1 MISNTPKMV
10 QMAAAETVRQV
21 FKGKRF
27 NSPTGPK
34 ALNVFEQDIYV
45 PEGSDED
52 VDTELAVMPYVIVRL
67 AGGEVKDDN
76 STQTVEITFIVGA
89 YDDSGKRIGWDD
101 VLNIL
106 EDLMKHFC
114 NVRNIGENSHILL
127 PIEWAM
133 QEDDSQPYYFGA
145 MRATVTVPAYTTEE
159 LLEDM
164 I

>member
-1 MISNTPKMV
+1 MVSNTPKMA
-10 QMAAAETVRQV
+10 QTAMAETVRLV
-21 FKGKRF
+21 FKDKKF

-34 ALNVFEQDIYV
+34 SLNVFEQDLTV
-45 PEGSDED
+45 PEDSDED

-67 AGGEVKDDN
+67 SGGEVKDEH
-76 STQTVEITFIVGA
+76 STQTVEMTLIVGA
-89 YDDSGKRIGWDD
+89 YDNSGKRSGWGE

-106 EDLMKHFC
+106 EDLMKYFC
-114 NVRNIGENSHILL
+114 SVRSIGENSHILL

-145 MRATVTVPAYTTEE
+145 LRITVTVPAYTTEE